1 MWIHND
7 WDVIKQQT
15 RLPALL
21 AEHNTKLVVL
31 DSVAAV
37 FRLESTSSVK
47 VVAASVSLLQQLL
60 LSRHAAVSLLA
71 VVLGG

>member
-1 MWIHND
+1 MCYNGLLIHPCGYTND
-7 WDVIKQQT
+7 WDVKQQT

-21 AEHNTKLVVL
+21 AEHNTKLVAL

-47 VVAASVSLLQQLL
+47 VLAASVSIL
-60 LSRHAAVSLLA
+60 
-71 VVLGG
+71 